1 MTAEPL
7 ALFTGR
13 VRPEW
18 IDYNGHMNV
27 AYYLLA
33 FDQATDRLLDHLGV
47 GGAYRSATNHS
58 IYVLEAHVTYEREL
72 KLDAPLAVTTQLIAA
87 DPRKLH
93 FFHRMYHGD
102 AGYLAATN
110 ELLAL
115 HVDLRGEDL
124 GGPRAAPFPP
134 PAAAAIDRL
143 LAEHRLLPPPPQLG
157 RRIGLDKR
165 RSV

>member
-1 MTAEPL
+1 MIAEPL

-18 IDYNGHMNV
+18 VDYNGHMNV
-27 AYYLLA
+27 AYYVLA
-33 FDQATDRLLDHLGV
+33 FDQATDRMLDHLGV
-47 GGAYRSATNHS
+47 GSAYRSATNHS

-87 DPRKLH
+87 DRRRLH
-93 FFHRMYHGD
+93 VFHRMYHGE

-115 HVDLRGEDL
+115 HVDL

-134 PAAAAIDRL
+134 AAAAEIDRL
-143 LAEHRLLPPPPQLG
+143 LAEHRRLAPPPQLG
-157 RRIGLDKR
+157 RRIGLEKR
-165 RSV
+165 RSA